1 MEQSRVQTTPLPCGG
16 VGGGSDTTITIPF
29 LQSILRPRPVEGHKG
44 TFGHA
49 LLVAGSYGMAGAGIL
64 AGRSCMRSGVGKL
77 TVHIP
82 KMNNDIMQTALPEAI
97 LHHDEDDMRWT
108 SMPVDTAPG
117 TAYNAV
123 GIGPGIGTRQETSD
137 ALHRF
142 LKSMAGCHVPMVLDA
157 DALNILSLHPDWL
170 ALLPQGT
177 IITPHPLEYRR
188 LVEAGACMDNV
199 ILVLKGHPTTI
210 TIPGDTPA
218 QYVCP
223 YGNDGMGTAGSGD
236 VLTGIILGFLAQGY
250 PPRDAAIL
258 GVSLH
263 AISGDIASE
272 ALGRH
277 SLIASD
283 LTDYLPQAFKQIT
296 KDTLQL

>member
-1 MEQSRVQTTPLPCGG
+1 
-16 VGGGSDTTITIPF
+16 
-29 LQSILRPRPVEGHKG
+29 
-44 TFGHA
+44 
-49 LLVAGSYGMAGAGIL
+49 
-64 AGRSCMRSGVGKL
+64 MRSGVGKL

-82 KMNNDIMQTALPEAI
+82 WRNNDIMQTALPEAI

-108 SMPVDTAPG
+108 SMPVDTALG
-117 TAYNAV
+117 TAYNAI

-142 LKSMAGCHVPMVLDA
+142 LESMAGCHVPMVLDA

-210 TIPGDTPA
+210 TIPGDTPP

-236 VLTGIILGFLAQGY
+236 VLTGIILGLLAQGY
-250 PPRDAAIL
+250 PSRDAAIL

-283 LTDYLPQAFKQIT
+283 LTDYLPQAFKLIT

>member
-1 MEQSRVQTTPLPCGG
+1 MPMP
-16 VGGGSDTTITIPF
+16 ITIPF
-29 LQSILRPRPVEGHKG
+29 LQSILRPRPVDGHKG

-82 KMNNDIMQTALPEAI
+82 KMNNDIMQVALPEAI

-117 TAYNAV
+117 TAYNAI

-142 LKSMAGCHVPMVLDA
+142 LESMAGCHVPMVLDA

-177 IITPHPLEYRR
+177 IITPHPLECRR

-236 VLTGIILGFLAQGY
+236 VLTGIILGLLAQGY
-250 PPRDAAIL
+250 PPRDAALL
-258 GVSLH
+258 GVGLH
-263 AISGDIASE
+263 ALSGDLATSE
-272 ALGRH
+272 LGQH

-283 LTDYLPQAFKQIT
+283 LIDYLPQAFKQMTIF
-296 KDTLQL
+296 

>member
-1 MEQSRVQTTPLPCGG
+1 MSA
-16 VGGGSDTTITIPF
+16 ITDIPF
-29 LQSILRPRPVEGHKG
+29 LQSILRPRPVDGHKG

-82 KMNNDIMQTALPEAI
+82 QRNNDIMQTALPEAI

-108 SMPVDTAPG
+108 SMPVDTVPG

-123 GIGPGIGTRQETSD
+123 GIGPGIGTGQETSD

-142 LKSMAGCHVPMVLDA
+142 LESMAGCHVPLVLDA

-236 VLTGIILGFLAQGY
+236 VLTGIILGLLAHGY

-283 LTDYLPQAFKQIT
+283 LTDYLPQAFKLIT

>member
-1 MEQSRVQTTPLPCGG
+1 MEQSRAHTTPLPCGG
-16 VGGGSDTTITIPF
+16 VGGGSNTFIPF
-29 LQSILRPRPVEGHKG
+29 LQSILRPRPVDGHKG

-82 KMNNDIMQTALPEAI
+82 KMNNDIMQVALPEAI
-97 LHHDEDDMRWT
+97 LNHDEDDKRWT
-108 SMPVDTAPG
+108 AMPLDASVPMP
-117 TAYNAV
+117 YNAI
-123 GIGPGIGTRQETSD
+123 GIGPGIGTGQETSD

-142 LKSMAGCHVPMVLDA
+142 LESMAGCHVPMVLDA

-170 ALLPQGT
+170 ALLPQGS

-236 VLTGIILGFLAQGY
+236 VLTGIILGLLAQGY
-250 PPRDAAIL
+250 PQRDAAIL

-283 LTDYLPQAFKQIT
+283 ITDYLPQAFKLIT

>member
-1 MEQSRVQTTPLPCGG
+1 MS
-16 VGGGSDTTITIPF
+16 ITIPF
-29 LQSILRPRPVEGHKG
+29 LQSILRPRPVDGHKG

-82 KMNNDIMQTALPEAI
+82 QKNNDIMQVALPEAI
-97 LHHDEDDMRWT
+97 LHHDKDDKRWT
-108 SMPVDTAPG
+108 AMPLDASVPIP
-117 TAYNAV
+117 YNAV
-123 GIGPGIGTRQETSD
+123 GIGPGIGTRQETSE

-142 LKSMAGCHVPMVLDA
+142 LESMAGCHVPMVLDA

-188 LVEAGACMDNV
+188 LVEAGACLDNV

-236 VLTGIILGFLAQGY
+236 VLTGIILGLLAQGY

>member
-1 MEQSRVQTTPLPCGG
+1 MKRSHVHTTPLPCGG
-16 VGGGSDTTITIPF
+16 AGGGSDITDIPF

-64 AGRSCMRSGVGKL
+64 AGRGCMRSGVGKL

-82 KMNNDIMQTALPEAI
+82 QGNNDIMQTALPEAI

-108 SMPVDTAPG
+108 SMPVDTAQG
-117 TAYNAV
+117 TTYNAV
-123 GIGPGIGTRQETSD
+123 GIGPGIGTGQETSD

-236 VLTGIILGFLAQGY
+236 VLTGIILGLLAQGY

-258 GVSLH
+258 GVNLH

-283 LTDYLPQAFKQIT
+283 ITDYLPQAFKQIT

>member
-1 MEQSRVQTTPLPCGG
+1 MP
-16 VGGGSDTTITIPF
+16 ITIPF
-29 LQSILRPRPVEGHKG
+29 LQSILRPRPVDGHKG

-82 KMNNDIMQTALPEAI
+82 KMNNDIMQVALPEAI

-117 TAYNAV
+117 TAYNAI

-142 LKSMAGCHVPMVLDA
+142 LESMAGCHVPMVLDA

-177 IITPHPLEYRR
+177 IITPHPLECRR

-236 VLTGIILGFLAQGY
+236 VLTGIILGLLAQGY
-250 PPRDAAIL
+250 PQRDAAIL

-263 AISGDIASE
+263 AISGDFASE

-283 LTDYLPQAFKQIT
+283 LTDYLPQAFKLIT

>member
-1 MEQSRVQTTPLPCGG
+1 MPMP
-16 VGGGSDTTITIPF
+16 ITIPF
-29 LQSILRPRPVEGHKG
+29 LQSILRPRPVDGHKG

-82 KMNNDIMQTALPEAI
+82 QRNNDIMQTTLPEAI

-108 SMPVDTAPG
+108 SMPVDTAPD
-117 TAYNAV
+117 TAYNAI

-142 LKSMAGCHVPMVLDA
+142 LESMAGCHVPMVLDA
-157 DALNILSLHPDWL
+157 DALNILSQHPDWL

-188 LVEAGACMDNV
+188 LLEAGACLDNV

-210 TIPGDTPA
+210 TIPGNPSVK
-218 QYVCP
+218 YECP

-236 VLTGIILGFLAQGY
+236 VLTGIILGLLAQGY

>member
-1 MEQSRVQTTPLPCGG
+1 
-16 VGGGSDTTITIPF
+16 
-29 LQSILRPRPVEGHKG
+29 
-44 TFGHA
+44 
-49 LLVAGSYGMAGAGIL
+49 
-64 AGRSCMRSGVGKL
+64 MRSGVGKL

-82 KMNNDIMQTALPEAI
+82 KMNNDIMQVALPEAI
-97 LHHDEDDMRWT
+97 LHHDEDNMRWT

-117 TAYNAV
+117 TAYNAI

-142 LKSMAGCHVPMVLDA
+142 LESMAGCHVPMVLDA

-210 TIPGDTPA
+210 TIHGDTPA

-236 VLTGIILGFLAQGY
+236 VLTGIILGLLAQGY
-250 PPRDAAIL
+250 PPRDAALL
-258 GVSLH
+258 GVGLH
-263 AISGDIASE
+263 ALSGDLATSE
-272 ALGRH
+272 LGQH

-283 LTDYLPQAFKQIT
+283 LIDYLPQAFKQMTIF
-296 KDTLQL
+296 

>member
-1 MEQSRVQTTPLPCGG
+1 MPMP
-16 VGGGSDTTITIPF
+16 ITIPF
-29 LQSILRPRPVEGHKG
+29 LQSILRPRPVDGHKG

-64 AGRSCMRSGVGKL
+64 AGRGCMRSGVGKL

-82 KMNNDIMQTALPEAI
+82 KRNNDIMQTALPEAI

-108 SMPVDTAPG
+108 SKPVDTAPG
-117 TAYNAV
+117 TAYNAI
-123 GIGPGIGTRQETSD
+123 GIGPGIGTGQETSD

-142 LKSMAGCHVPMVLDA
+142 LESMAGCHVPMVLDA

-170 ALLPQGT
+170 ALLPQGA

-188 LVEAGACMDNV
+188 LLEAGACMDNV

-236 VLTGIILGFLAQGY
+236 VLTGIILGLLAQGY

-283 LTDYLPQAFKQIT
+283 ITDYLPQAFKLIT

>member
-1 MEQSRVQTTPLPCGG
+1 MP
-16 VGGGSDTTITIPF
+16 ITIPF
-29 LQSILRPRPVEGHKG
+29 LQSILRPRPVDGHKG

-82 KMNNDIMQTALPEAI
+82 QKNNDIMQVALPEAI
-97 LHHDEDDMRWT
+97 LHHDKDDKRWT
-108 SMPVDTAPG
+108 AMPLDASVPIP
-117 TAYNAV
+117 YNAI
-123 GIGPGIGTRQETSD
+123 GIGPGIGTGQETSE
-137 ALHRF
+137 ALHCM
-142 LKSMAGCHVPMVLDA
+142 LEAMAATSIPMVLDA
-157 DALNILSLHPDWL
+157 DALNILAQNPGWF
-170 ALLPQGT
+170 ALLPTGC

-210 TIPGDTPA
+210 TIPGNPSA
-218 QYVCP
+218 QYQCP

-236 VLTGIILGFLAQGY
+236 VLTGIILGLLAQGY

-283 LTDYLPQAFKQIT
+283 ITDYLPQAFKLIT

>member
-1 MEQSRVQTTPLPCGG
+1 MKRSHVHTTPLPCGG
-16 VGGGSDTTITIPF
+16 VGGGSNTFIPF
-29 LQSILRPRPVEGHKG
+29 LQSILRPRPAEGHKG

-82 KMNNDIMQTALPEAI
+82 QRNNDIMQTALPEAI

-142 LKSMAGCHVPMVLDA
+142 LESMAGCHVPMVLDA

-236 VLTGIILGFLAQGY
+236 VLTGIILGLLAQGY
-250 PPRDAAIL
+250 PSRDAAIL

-283 LTDYLPQAFKQIT
+283 LTDYLPQAFKLIT

>member
-1 MEQSRVQTTPLPCGG
+1 MP
-16 VGGGSDTTITIPF
+16 ITIPF
-29 LQSILRPRPVEGHKG
+29 LQSILRHRPEDGHKG

-82 KMNNDIMQTALPEAI
+82 KMNNDIMQVALPEAI
-97 LHHDEDDMRWT
+97 LHHDEDNMRWT

-117 TAYNAV
+117 TAYNAI

-142 LKSMAGCHVPMVLDA
+142 LESMAGCHVPMVLDA

-210 TIPGDTPA
+210 TIHGDTPA

-236 VLTGIILGFLAQGY
+236 VLTGIILGLLAQGY

-283 LTDYLPQAFKQIT
+283 LTDYLPQAFKLIT

>member
-1 MEQSRVQTTPLPCGG
+1 MPMP
-16 VGGGSDTTITIPF
+16 ITIPF
-29 LQSILRPRPVEGHKG
+29 LQSILRPRPVDGHKG

-82 KMNNDIMQTALPEAI
+82 KMNNDIMQVALPEAI

-117 TAYNAV
+117 TAYNAI

-142 LKSMAGCHVPMVLDA
+142 LESMAGCHVPMVLDA

-177 IITPHPLEYRR
+177 IITPHPLECRR

-236 VLTGIILGFLAQGY
+236 VLTGIILGLLAQGY

-263 AISGDIASE
+263 AISGDFASE

-283 LTDYLPQAFKQIT
+283 LTDYLPQAFKLIT

>member
-1 MEQSRVQTTPLPCGG
+1 M
-16 VGGGSDTTITIPF
+16 D
-29 LQSILRPRPVEGHKG
+29 GHKG

-82 KMNNDIMQTALPEAI
+82 KMNNDIMQVALPEAI
-97 LHHDEDDMRWT
+97 LNHDEDDKRWT
-108 SMPVDTAPG
+108 AMPLDASVPMP
-117 TAYNAV
+117 YNAI
-123 GIGPGIGTRQETSD
+123 GIGPGIGTGQETSD

-142 LKSMAGCHVPMVLDA
+142 LESMAGCHVPMVLDA

-170 ALLPQGT
+170 ALLPQGS

-236 VLTGIILGFLAQGY
+236 VLTGIILGLLAQGY
-250 PPRDAAIL
+250 PQRDAAIL

-283 LTDYLPQAFKQIT
+283 ITDYLPQAFKLIT

>member
-1 MEQSRVQTTPLPCGG
+1 MP
-16 VGGGSDTTITIPF
+16 ITIPF
-29 LQSILRPRPVEGHKG
+29 LQSILRPRPVDGHKG

-82 KMNNDIMQTALPEAI
+82 KMNNDIMQVALPEAI

-117 TAYNAV
+117 TAYNAI

-142 LKSMAGCHVPMVLDA
+142 LESMAGCHVPMVLDA

-177 IITPHPLEYRR
+177 IITPHPLECRR

-236 VLTGIILGFLAQGY
+236 VLTGIILGLLAQGY

-263 AISGDIASE
+263 AISGDFASE

-283 LTDYLPQAFKQIT
+283 LTDYLPQAFKLIT